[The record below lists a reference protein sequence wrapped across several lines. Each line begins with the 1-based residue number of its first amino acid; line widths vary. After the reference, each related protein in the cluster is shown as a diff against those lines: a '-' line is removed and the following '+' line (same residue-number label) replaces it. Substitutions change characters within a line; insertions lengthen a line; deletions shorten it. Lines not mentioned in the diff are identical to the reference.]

1 MKKAVIFDM
10 DGLMFDT
17 ETLYFKANQKTA
29 EKVEIPFD
37 YSFYENYIGASDEDF
52 FAGMY
57 ESFEKEKV
65 DLFLELSGVDVEN
78 ELFSTPPKLKE
89 GLLSLLDYLKENNYI
104 LVVAS
109 SSKRFIV
116 EKMLKNANLTSYFSA
131 VVGGDEVIQSKP
143 HPDIFK
149 KAAALTGVESSQILI
164 LEDSLNGVRSA
175 YAAGID
181 VVMVPDLLA
190 PDNEAREKT
199 LEICNDL
206 HEIII
211 KLKRDF

>member
-143 HPDIFK
+143 HPEIFK

>member
-29 EKVEIPFD
+29 EKVGIPFD

-104 LVVAS
+104 LAVAS

-143 HPDIFK
+143 HPEIFK

-181 VVMVPDLLA
+181 VVMIPDLLA

>member
-1 MKKAVIFDM
+1 
-10 DGLMFDT
+10 
-17 ETLYFKANQKTA
+17 
-29 EKVEIPFD
+29 FD

-143 HPDIFK
+143 HPEIFK

-175 YAAGID
+175 YAAG
-181 VVMVPDLLA
+181 
-190 PDNEAREKT
+190 
-199 LEICNDL
+199 
-206 HEIII
+206 
-211 KLKRDF
+211 

>member
-143 HPDIFK
+143 HPEIFK

-181 VVMVPDLLA
+181 VVMIPDLLA